1 MFKMG
6 RLMATN
12 GIVIKMDESPKFE
25 EFVRKSINRFINQD
39 WGEISQ
45 DDKNLNDSAVKNK
58 DDMILGA
65 YEEDNT
71 RIFIKT
77 EWDRSVT
84 TILFPDE
91 Y

>member
-12 GIVIKMDESPKFE
+12 RITRHMDASPKFE
-25 EFVRKSINRFINQD
+25 EFVRKSINRFINHD
-39 WGEISQ
+39 WGDISQ
-45 DDKNLNDSAVKNK
+45 DDKNLNDSAVKK
-58 DDMILGA
+58 RDDMILA
-65 YEEDNT
+65 SYEEDDT